1 MLPCS
6 AAGGPCSLQRCL
18 SCCPFWESAV
28 VLFWDRIGIL
38 PRTREYTPQGRH
50 RSVIPRSVI
59 IVSVKT
65 AYFAQKGPRRDKHT
79 TPDRDAP
86 KIGCRAGQQD
96 QEDFGAEMSESRDA
110 LSQGNP
116 VKSDQ
121 VETELFCSSS
131 TRAEM
136 SVFKRAARD
145 TRLYQGQVKFC

>member
-6 AAGGPCSLQRCL
+6 AAEGPCSLQRCL

-65 AYFAQKGPRRDKHT
+65 AYFAQKGQRRDKHT
-79 TPDRDAP
+79 TPARNARIFVCTAGRSG
-86 KIGCRAGQQD
+86 KIEELESAAGSGGRR
-96 QEDFGAEMSESRDA
+96 DFGAEMSES
-110 LSQGNP
+110 
-116 VKSDQ
+116 
-121 VETELFCSSS
+121 
-131 TRAEM
+131 
-136 SVFKRAARD
+136 VFRIRKAD
-145 TRLYQGQVKFC
+145 LLIPE